1 MAGLLTEAD
10 KAKVRE
16 AISAVE
22 RNTSG
27 ELVTVITAASDD
39 YLYIPTLWAALM
51 ALVLPGVVLL
61 GNMWIDY
68 AWLYAAQVAAFFALT
83 ALFRI
88 PAIKLRLVPKAIK
101 RQRAGRVALEQFF
114 LQNLHNTRERTGIL
128 IFVSMAENYVE
139 IIADKGINDVVSKAV
154 WEKAVADFVA
164 AVKRKRYTE
173 GFIAAI
179 TQCGEILQEHFPAR
193 QDNPNE
199 LPNHLVEL

>member
-68 AWLYAAQVAAFFALT
+68 AWLYAAQVLAFFALT